1 MATGLIGTSN
11 VSSNTAHLN
20 GGGPGLVTVSGTTL
34 SYTCPSTG
42 VRYAVLTVTGC
53 VQIGSLPAAGADGSN
68 PKVAAGDMCKLMNE
82 IGSQSFSSSII
93 LAPGQS
99 WSAVASSKVWVT
111 GFTTAYPDTNAVLRA
126 SVLEVV

>member
-1 MATGLIGTSN
+1 MI
-11 VSSNTAHLN
+11 
-20 GGGPGLVTVSGTTL
+20 TVSGTTL

-53 VQIGSLPAAGADGSN
+53 AQIGSLPAAGTDGSN
-68 PKVAAGDMCKLMNE
+68 PKVAAGDMCKVMNE
-82 IGSQSFSSSII
+82 IRSQSFSSSII

-99 WSAVASSKVWVT
+99 WSGAATSKVYVT
-111 GFTTAYPDTNAVLRA
+111 GVSTAYPDTNAVLRA